1 MGNGY
6 KGGDCMINIDEIIK
20 IVEDCEEFKDSGV
33 SRYAK
38 EQEERLAYQKIA
50 EIVKGAKYES

>member
-1 MGNGY
+1 
-6 KGGDCMINIDEIIK
+6 MINIDEIIK
-20 IVEDCEEFKDSGV
+20 IVLDCEEFKNSGE

-50 EIVKGAKYES
+50 DIAKGVDHEN

>member
-1 MGNGY
+1 
-6 KGGDCMINIDEIIK
+6 MINIDEIIK